1 MNENRLVSCR
11 LIFACLGLVWLLT
24 GCSVGPRMLRQ
35 GHLEYNISV
44 KAASDEELLLNIIR
58 LRYLDTIE
66 FLATNSIS
74 AQTSV
79 SVSLG
84 GRFGTD
90 RGATTNLVI
99 PDLTFSDRPTFTFTP
114 QRGREFAQRLT
125 KPVDIDTFA
134 YLAASDWPINH
145 LLILLGSE
153 INGIVNEP
161 GFSVVEFNR
170 VARSLL
176 DMQKKGDLLVGFME
190 RQEYLSDPIDAH
202 RITGSDMLK
211 AANSGYRF
219 RNLPDRDQVR
229 LTRTIPQPVMW
240 IRHDRLGVVS
250 QVRKALRLA
259 EDSQPPYDIRT
270 GAGLYRR
277 EIDYRSIVIRTRSI
291 LGAIVYLSQAVHPP
305 ESHLESKIAT
315 REWPLPGGIND
326 LSSFFNIQ
334 SSRERPMASL
344 AVKYRD
350 FWFYIDETDMAS
362 KSTFLVLSEFYRLA
376 ISDSR
381 PGQVPVLTLPV
392 GGP

>member
-1 MNENRLVSCR
+1 M
-11 LIFACLGLVWLLT
+11 
-24 GCSVGPRMLRQ
+24 GPKMLRQ

-44 KAASDEELLLNIIR
+44 KAASDEELLLNIVR

-66 FLATNSIS
+66 FLAMNSIS

-90 RGATTNLVI
+90 RGAATNLVI

-145 LLILLGSE
+145 LLTLLGSE

-161 GFSVVEFNR
+161 GFSVVEFNTL
-170 VARSLL
+170 ARSLL
-176 DMQKKGDLLVGFME
+176 DLQKNGDLLVGFME
-190 RQEYLSDPIDAH
+190 RLEYLSDPVDAG
-202 RITGSDMLK
+202 RITGSDIVN

-219 RNLPDRDQVR
+219 QNVPDLDRVR

-240 IRHDRLGVVS
+240 IRHDKEETS

-259 EDSQPPYDIRT
+259 GDSQPPYDIRT

-305 ESHLESKIAT
+305 ESHVESKIAS

-326 LSSFFNIQ
+326 LKNFFSIH